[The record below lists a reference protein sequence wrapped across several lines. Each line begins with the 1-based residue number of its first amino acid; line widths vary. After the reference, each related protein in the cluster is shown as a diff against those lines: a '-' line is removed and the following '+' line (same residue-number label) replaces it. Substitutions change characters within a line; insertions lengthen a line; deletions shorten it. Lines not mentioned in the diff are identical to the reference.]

1 VRLREERDRTL
12 EAPTL
17 ILPALQVNI
26 RAGALPAAE
35 PNGTVYLKIP
45 LNRL

>member
-1 VRLREERDRTL
+1 VHLREERDRTL

-26 RAGALPAAE
+26 RAGMLPAPEANE
-35 PNGTVYLKIP
+35 TVYLKLP